1 MNYKTI
7 FAFGILLV
15 AFLAVVKAS
24 KSLSQTK
31 NFIIQTWQ
39 SCSSLS
45 KIVCVSTPLSG
56 LKLSNFCPVILDE
69 YNDSPEMFSDDQYDE
84 AVEAKRKTLSDETTK
99 AVVEDMNTETSAL
112 VQNDYS
118 DPDAVKNKGCKY
130 DEKPRFR

>member
-1 MNYKTI
+1 
-7 FAFGILLV
+7 
-15 AFLAVVKAS
+15 
-24 KSLSQTK
+24 
-31 NFIIQTWQ
+31 
-39 SCSSLS
+39 
-45 KIVCVSTPLSG
+45 
-56 LKLSNFCPVILDE
+56 
-69 YNDSPEMFSDDQYDE
+69 MFSDDQYDE